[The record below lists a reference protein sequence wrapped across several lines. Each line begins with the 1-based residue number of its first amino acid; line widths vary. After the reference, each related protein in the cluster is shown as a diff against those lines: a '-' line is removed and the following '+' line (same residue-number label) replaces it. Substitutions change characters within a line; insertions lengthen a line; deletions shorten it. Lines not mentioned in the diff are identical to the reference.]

1 MKKVIPIFRRE
12 IFAYFFSPMAYI
24 VISVFLLLT
33 GWFFTSDLFLAD
45 ESSLRS
51 VFSII
56 PFIFIFFAPAI
67 TMRLLSEERK
77 SGTIELLVTMP
88 ITDMEIVIGKFL
100 AGLGLLV
107 VALVFTLPYALT
119 ILILGKP
126 DMGMLVTG
134 YLGLVLMGASYIS
147 VGVFASTISKNQ
159 VVSFIIAF
167 MIIFIL
173 FLINKFLLV
182 MPPYL
187 VPVLQYLSI
196 DYHFANISRGVIDSR
211 DLVYYLSLI
220 VFMLSLAKL
229 SLESRKWS

>member
-107 VALVFTLPYALT
+107 VALIFTLPYALT

-134 YLGLVLMGASYIS
+134 YLGLILMGASYIS

>member
-1 MKKVIPIFRRE
+1 MNKVIPIFRRE
-12 IFAYFFSPMAYI
+12 MFAYFYSPMAYI
-24 VISVFLLLT
+24 VIAVFLMLT
-33 GWFFTSDLFLAD
+33 GWFFTSQVFLAND
-45 ESSLRS
+45 SSLRS
-51 VFSII
+51 VFSVI

-67 TMRLLSEERK
+67 TMRLMSEERK

-88 ITDMEIVIGKFL
+88 LSDWEIVLGKYF

-107 VALVFTLPYALT
+107 VALFFTLPYAIT
-119 ILILGKP
+119 IIALGNP
-126 DMGMLVTG
+126 DMGMMVTG

-167 MIIFIL
+167 MIIFVL
-173 FLINKFLLV
+173 FLLDKFLPV
-182 MPPYL
+182 MPSYL
-187 VPVLQYLSI
+187 VPLLQYLSI
-196 DYHFANISRGVIDSR
+196 DYHYNNIGRGVIDTR
-211 DLVYYLSLI
+211 DILYYLSLI

>member
-134 YLGLVLMGASYIS
+134 YLGLILMGASYIS